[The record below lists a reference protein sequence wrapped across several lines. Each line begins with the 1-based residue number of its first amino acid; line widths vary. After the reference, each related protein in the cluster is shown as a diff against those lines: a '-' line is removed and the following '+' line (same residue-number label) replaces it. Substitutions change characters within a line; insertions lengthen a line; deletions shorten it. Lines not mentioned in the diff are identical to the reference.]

1 MSILVQ
7 IGICLGVL
15 LVINFFMLI
24 WAFRILSDVFSKR
37 FDSLLE
43 TIKAISAERD
53 ENIKEAFDERD
64 QRFARL
70 QAIMSQTIIRDTQLF
85 DSMLEDAG
93 PEEEIADEYP
103 TTDPNGA

>member
-1 MSILVQ
+1 MLMQIL
-7 IGICLGVL
+7 ICLA
-15 LVINFFMLI
+15 VIVIFDFIFLI
-24 WAFRILSDVFSKR
+24 YAFRILSDVFSKR

-43 TIKAISAERD
+43 TIKEISAERD
-53 ENIKEAFDERD
+53 ERIKEAFDERD

-70 QAIMSQTIIRDTQLF
+70 QAVMSQTIIRDTQLF

-93 PEEEIADEYP
+93 PEEEIVDEHQ